1 MKLLKQLNHTR
12 LQVYFWICTLYF
24 AATSHAHAAWLD
36 SAKNLTLEATEPIG
50 IVVIVIGGMRISV
63 KDLYGGIAAVVGG
76 IFIFKAQ
83 DIVNGLK

>member
-1 MKLLKQLNHTR
+1 MNFLQKLNR
-12 LQVYFWICTLYF
+12 LRHQIYFWTCTLYF
-24 AATSHAHAAWLD
+24 LATSHAHAAWLD
-36 SAKNLTLEATEPIG
+36 SAKSLTLEATEPIG

>member
-1 MKLLKQLNHTR
+1 MKLQKFRQAR
-12 LQVYFWICTLYF
+12 FQIYFWACTLYLT
-24 AATSHAHAAWLD
+24 ATSYAYAGWLD
-36 SAKNLTLEATEPIG
+36 SAKTLMLDATEPIG
-50 IVVIVIGGMRISV
+50 VAVIIIGGMRISV